1 LIFEHSR
8 QLWLANRMD
17 WHCKDAAPDFIKN
30 SPLKSDLKY
39 PINLAGPESLFD
51 TYVCDPIL
59 KCLSISFSTSCCT
72 RVQRNIKLQN
82 FWFPQAK
89 EMQIEQIF
97 TTWCVQENNLHWI
110 AYRYLKKKLQNKQ
123 QLLEA
128 AKWILST
135 LKVHLQDVSSY
146 FYYFI

>member
-1 LIFEHSR
+1 
-8 QLWLANRMD
+8 
-17 WHCKDAAPDFIKN
+17 
-30 SPLKSDLKY
+30 
-39 PINLAGPESLFD
+39 
-51 TYVCDPIL
+51 
-59 KCLSISFSTSCCT
+59 
-72 RVQRNIKLQN
+72 
-82 FWFPQAK
+82 
-89 EMQIEQIF
+89 MQIEQIF